1 MILLISLVTERNR
14 RINFSSCFLGTKARL
29 NLLGQVFRVHFI
41 DHALDRHQHPVP
53 ALSVQAVI
61 IIIDGY
67 KSYAKQ
73 WKHLLQILTCF
84 HEIATQSGEVLYHDA
99 VDFPLLQCFQQP
111 FKFRA
116 VKVHPCAPLVRK
128 YIQQHQIIPVVDIL
142 FDVRNLYF
150 QRFHI
155 PKYIIKIGQS
165 CVNCGFPDT
174 VRCVF
179 RFPLRSTYLF
189 AYSCHKSQ
197 PPFKLILHAA
207 PSAFDAVLPAGPQFH
222 RGIGT

>member
-1 MILLISLVTERNR
+1 
-14 RINFSSCFLGTKARL
+14 
-29 NLLGQVFRVHFI
+29 
-41 DHALDRHQHPVP
+41 
-53 ALSVQAVI
+53 
-61 IIIDGY
+61 
-67 KSYAKQ
+67 
-73 WKHLLQILTCF
+73 LLQILTCF

>member
-84 HEIATQSGEVLYHDA
+84 HEITTQSGEVLYHNA

-128 YIQQHQIIPVVDIL
+128 HIQQHQIIPVVDIL
-142 FDVRNLYF
+142 FDVRNLHF
-150 QRFHI
+150 QRFRI
-155 PKYIIKIGQS
+155 PKYIIKIRQS

-174 VRCVF
+174 VRCVL
-179 RFPLRSTYLF
+179 RFPLRRTYLL
-189 AYSCHKSQ
+189 AYSCHMSSLS
-197 PPFKLILHAA
+197 FHADT
-207 PSAFDAVLPAGPQFH
+207 SCCVCCF
-222 RGIGT
+222 